1 MFYFI
6 FMAFSQSM
14 GDLLIYLEYESI
26 IDWLLTPVILLWLLL
41 LFNGTFYWSLAEWMS
56 IIFIRK

>member
-41 LFNGTFYWSLAEWMS
+41 LFNGTFY
-56 IIFIRK
+56 